1 MLIKKITNH
10 LFDVFVGEGWEQWTR
25 FQRNGSSLKMVAGQ
39 PLSHDNMTAL
49 RNVFQKKDK

>member
-10 LFDVFVGEGWEQWTR
+10 LFDVFVGDGWEQWTR

-39 PLSHDNMTAL
+39 PLSQENMATL
-49 RNVFQKKDK
+49 RSSFQKKDK